1 MQTEGNNAIADKAI
15 ITDNIQENLQ
25 NKKDIF

>member
-15 ITDNIQENLQ
+15 ITDNI
-25 NKKDIF
+25 